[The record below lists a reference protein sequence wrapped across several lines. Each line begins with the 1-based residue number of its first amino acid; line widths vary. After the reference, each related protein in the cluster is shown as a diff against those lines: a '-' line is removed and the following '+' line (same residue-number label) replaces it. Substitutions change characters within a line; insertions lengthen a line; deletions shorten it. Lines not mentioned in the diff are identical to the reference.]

1 MESIIIDFW
10 DLLRALQAFRRV
22 SDRATMPYCCTG
34 GDPDHSICSARL
46 VELHSTG
53 RGARTPQGSRPSR
66 ARLRGC
72 DSSMIPELSTLSFR
86 GLHTHP
92 DSESARL
99 PDSCIVA
106 WKGSIVDLGEVCMV
120 RNVSMIIR
128 EGFWVHTDDLTC
140 VAYL

>member
-1 MESIIIDFW
+1 MG
-10 DLLRALQAFRRV
+10 A
-22 SDRATMPYCCTG
+22 
-34 GDPDHSICSARL
+34 DPDHCVCSARL
-46 VELHSTG
+46 VELHSSG
-53 RGARTPQGSRPSR
+53 RGARMPQGCWPLR
-66 ARLRGC
+66 ARLRRC

-106 WKGSIVDLGEVCMV
+106 IQGPIVDLGEVCV
-120 RNVSMIIR
+120 AQNVSMAIC
-128 EGFWVHTDDLTC
+128 EVFSVHTDDLTC